1 VVGHLVRLIE
11 ISPVDNDR
19 KANGTVQL
27 HQRRRPKRRVNVQ
40 QDQPSLFDLLLEE
53 SGPWEPLE
61 AEQQLQAID
70 ILARLI
76 ANATMDHE
84 EENDDE

>member
-1 VVGHLVRLIE
+1 M
-11 ISPVDNDR
+11 
-19 KANGTVQL
+19 
-27 HQRRRPKRRVNVQ
+27 Q
-40 QDQPSLFDLLLEE
+40 QNQPSLFDLLLEQ
-53 SGPWEPLE
+53 SGPWEALE

-76 ANATMDHE
+76 ANATMDND

>member
-1 VVGHLVRLIE
+1 M
-11 ISPVDNDR
+11 
-19 KANGTVQL
+19 
-27 HQRRRPKRRVNVQ
+27 Q